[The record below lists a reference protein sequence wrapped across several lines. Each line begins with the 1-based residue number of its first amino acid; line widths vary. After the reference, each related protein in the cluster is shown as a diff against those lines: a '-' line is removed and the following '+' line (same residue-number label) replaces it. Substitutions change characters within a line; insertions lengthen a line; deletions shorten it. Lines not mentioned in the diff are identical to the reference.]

1 MGRIKPS
8 VGKKRKKKKTILNG
22 EEKAVRGI
30 TEERSCPGYIKDFFQ
45 GDAWKVRW
53 VVCGLTALNFM
64 VYIQC

>member
-8 VGKKRKKKKTILNG
+8 AEKKTKKKAILNR
-22 EEKAVRGI
+22 EEKAVRRI
-30 TEERSCPGYIKDFFQ
+30 TEELSSPGYIKDFFQ

-53 VVCGLTALNFM
+53 VVCGLTTLNFM